1 MTESSPAA
9 EGVAFSDPSYRAA
22 VVDLLGV
29 IAYGEIAAFER
40 LAEDAKLAPD
50 LADKVA
56 LATMASAELTNVNK
70 LRDRLWEPGADPF
83 EAIAPFS
90 KAVDSFPEHNAPSH
104 QLAGLVTPHVGPG
117 PHRQSGV

>member
-9 EGVAFSDPSYRAA
+9 EGVAFSDPSYRAG

-56 LATMASAELTNVNK
+56 LATMASAELTNVHK
-70 LRDRLWEPGADPF
+70 LRDRPEELGADRF
-83 EAIAPFS
+83 EAMAPFS
-90 KAVDSFPEHNAPSH
+90 KALDSFHRT
-104 QLAGLVTPHVGPG
+104 TPPAT
-117 PHRQSGV
+117 RAQETTN